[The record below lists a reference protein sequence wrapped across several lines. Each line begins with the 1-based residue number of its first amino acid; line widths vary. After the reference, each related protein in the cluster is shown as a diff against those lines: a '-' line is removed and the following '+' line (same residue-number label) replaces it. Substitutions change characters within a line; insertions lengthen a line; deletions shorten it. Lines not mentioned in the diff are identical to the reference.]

1 MPKSQL
7 LRRCITQSVQSPI
20 TFSSAIGIAVIQT
33 TDLYERP
40 MQTLLFDSP
49 SYLSGI
55 LDIFGPYSTWLW
67 LAIAAVIIVLL
78 FRPILQLV
86 GVVIVPEDRI
96 GLVTKKFVLFGK
108 HKELQSGR
116 IIALNGEAG
125 FQSQTLAPGIYFWK
139 WIWQYQITLQP
150 LTIIPD
156 GLIGLVMSKDGGE
169 LLPGAILARRVNCE
183 MFQDAE
189 IFLREGG
196 QKGRQAAYLTPG
208 TYRINAFLFEVTL
221 ANMTQIKENMVGIV
235 TTLDGAPLAEGQIA
249 GRVTEGHS
257 NFQNADAF
265 LSAGGSRGLQPQVIL
280 AGSYFLN
287 TWFVHVEEIP
297 MTEISIGSV
306 GVVISYYGDDGV
318 DISGTDFKHGNIVA
332 KGHKGVWSEPLG
344 PGKYPLNTYIL
355 RIEHVP
361 TTNLVLNW
369 ANARSEAHQLDKHL
383 STITV
388 RSKDGFPFN
397 LDVSQIIHIPMTEA
411 SKVIARFGNMN
422 NLVSQVLE
430 PTIGN
435 YFRNS
440 AQDSDVISFL
450 STRKER
456 QASARSHINDVLDQ
470 YNVNG
475 VDTLIGDIAP
485 PDSLMKTL
493 TDRKIAEEQKI
504 TYDTQRMAQETR
516 QDLEKETAIA
526 DIQKQIVQADQGVQI
541 AERVADAAVKKAEGD
556 AASVRLN
563 ASAEA
568 ERTKVIAQAEAQKI
582 AVTGNAEAEKILA
595 IGKANAESYQLQVN
609 AMGGD
614 NFTRTK
620 VAEIIGRDKV
630 KVMPDILI
638 TGGGDGSN
646 GALSGLLGMKLMD
659 ELGGKTTPPATLQP
673 TVTIATAKPSE
684 PLT

>member
-1 MPKSQL
+1 
-7 LRRCITQSVQSPI
+7 
-20 TFSSAIGIAVIQT
+20 
-33 TDLYERP
+33 
-40 MQTLLFDSP
+40 MQTIPLRAGLLADS
-49 SYLSGI
+49 I
-55 LDIFGPYSTWLW
+55 LGPFAPYSTWIW
-67 LAIAAVIIVLL
+67 LLASLAVLGVF
-78 FRPILQLV
+78 FRPILQLM
-86 GVVIVPEDRI
+86 GVVIIPEDRI
-96 GLVTKKFVLFGK
+96 GLVTKKFVLFGTA
-108 HKELQSGR
+108 KELPSGR
-116 IIALNGEAG
+116 IIAMNGEAG
-125 FQSQTLAPGIYFWK
+125 FQSQTLAPGLYFWK

-150 LTIIPD
+150 LTVIPD
-156 GLIGLVMSKDGGE
+156 GLIGLLMSKDGGE
-169 LLPGAILARRVNCE
+169 LLPGAVLARRVDCE

-189 IFLREGG
+189 MFLRAGG
-196 QKGRQAAYLTPG
+196 QKGRQAAFLTPG

-221 ANMTQIKENMVGIV
+221 AKMTQIRENMVGIV
-235 TTLDGAPLAEGQIA
+235 TTLDGAPLPEGQIA

-265 LSAGGSRGLQPQVIL
+265 LAAGGSRGLQPQVIL

-306 GVVISYYGDDGV
+306 GVVISYYGDEGV
-318 DISGTDFKHGNIVA
+318 DVSGTDFKHGNIVA
-332 KGHKGVWSEPLG
+332 KGHKGVWAEPLG

-397 LDVSQIIHIPMTEA
+397 LDVSQIIHIPMVEA

-440 AQDSDVISFL
+440 AQDSDVIAFL
-450 STRKER
+450 TTRKER
-456 QASARSHINDVLDQ
+456 QASAKQHINTVLDQ

-485 PDSLMKTL
+485 PESLMKTL
-493 TDRKIAEEQKI
+493 TDRKLAEEQKV

-516 QDLEKETAIA
+516 QELEKQTAIA

-563 ASAEA
+563 AAADAERVKVTADAEA
-568 ERTKVIAQAEAQKI
+568 RRIAL
-582 AVTGNAEAEKILA
+582 TGGAEAEKILA
-595 IGKANAESYQLQVN
+595 IGKANAESYQLQVD

-614 NFTRTK
+614 NFTRSK
-620 VAEIIGRDKV
+620 IAEIIGREKV
-630 KVMPDILI
+630 KVIPDILI

-646 GALSGLLGMKLMD
+646 SALSGLLGMRLME
-659 ELGGKTTPPATLQP
+659 ELGGKNST
-673 TVTIATAKPSE
+673 ATA
-684 PLT
+684 PLAGTSPTNPVTE

>member
-1 MPKSQL
+1 MQL
-7 LRRCITQSVQSPI
+7 P
-20 TFSSAIGIAVIQT
+20 
-33 TDLYERP
+33 LYAP
-40 MQTLLFDSP
+40 P
-49 SYLSGI
+49 VYLSGI
-55 LDIFGPYSTWLW
+55 FDAFGPYSSWLW
-67 LAIAAVIIVLL
+67 LAIALIVLIVF
-78 FRPILQLV
+78 FRPILQLM
-86 GVVIVPEDRI
+86 GVVIIPEDRI
-96 GLVTKKFVLFGK
+96 GLVTKKFVIFGQY
-108 HKELQSGR
+108 KELPSGR

-125 FQSQTLAPGIYFWK
+125 FQSQTLAPGLYFWK
-139 WIWQYQITLQP
+139 WIWQYQVTLQP
-150 LTIIPD
+150 LAVIPD
-156 GLIGLVMSKDGGE
+156 GLIGLIMSKDGGE
-169 LLPGAILARRVNCE
+169 LQAGAVLARRVDCQ

-189 IFLREGG
+189 MFLRSGG
-196 QKGRQAAYLTPG
+196 QKGRQAAFLTPG
-208 TYRINAFLFEVTL
+208 TYRINTFLFEVTL

-235 TTLDGAPLAEGQIA
+235 TTLDGAPLPEGQIA

-265 LSAGGSRGLQPQVIL
+265 LAAGGCRGLQPQVIL

-287 TWFVHVEEIP
+287 TWFVHIEEIP

-306 GVVISYYGDDGV
+306 GVVISYYGEEGIDV
-318 DISGTDFKHGNIVA
+318 SGLDFKHGNIVA
-332 KGHKGVWSEPLG
+332 KGNKGVWAEPLG

-355 RIEHVP
+355 RVEHVP

-383 STITV
+383 CTITV

-456 QASARSHINDVLDQ
+456 QASAREHINTVLDQ

-475 VDTLIGDIAP
+475 VDTLIGDIVP
-485 PDSLMKTL
+485 PESLMKTL
-493 TDRKIAEEQKI
+493 TDRKIAEEQKV

-516 QDLEKETAIA
+516 QNLEKQTAIA

-541 AERVADAAVKKAEGD
+541 AERVADAAVKKAGGD

-563 ASAEA
+563 AAAESERVKVTADAEA
-568 ERTKVIAQAEAQKI
+568 RRITL
-582 AVTGNAEAEKILA
+582 TGNAEAEKILA

-620 VAEIIGRDKV
+620 IAEIIGKDKV

-638 TGGGDGSN
+638 TGGGNDSN
-646 GALSGLLGMKLMD
+646 GALSGLLGMKLME
-659 ELGGKTTPPATLQP
+659 ELGGKVNPPAAHPSQSP
-673 TVTIATAKPSE
+673 GAVTPVKPFE
-684 PLT
+684 PLP